1 MQVPP
6 PFSPSWLYR
15 FWRLVPVPVA
25 MELFARWPLVPT
37 TGGDLVSC
45 RLAPA
50 VMRLS
55 LEHLNTD
62 LQVHAPRQANRTFV
76 SNLTCILVLQE
87 KLEEDTALSASEDA
101 GAATGTLV
109 ADGPEPAPAPQE
121 AAGGHSTGGPESDA
135 VSPRSICLSVMDL
148 YKVKE
153 LRAKPASGQGSRA
166 TSPAETTTDGQAPQQ
181 QQARED
187 GAPQPQPTPEVSR

>member
-15 FWRLVPVPVA
+15 FWRLVPVPVG

-62 LQVHAPRQANRTFV
+62 LQVHAPRQAKSRFRF
-76 SNLTCILVLQE
+76 
-87 KLEEDTALSASEDA
+87 KLDLHPCSAGE
-101 GAATGTLV
+101 
-109 ADGPEPAPAPQE
+109 
-121 AAGGHSTGGPESDA
+121 AGGGHGP
-135 VSPRSICLSVMDL
+135 LGL
-148 YKVKE
+148 
-153 LRAKPASGQGSRA
+153 
-166 TSPAETTTDGQAPQQ
+166 
-181 QQARED
+181 
-187 GAPQPQPTPEVSR
+187 